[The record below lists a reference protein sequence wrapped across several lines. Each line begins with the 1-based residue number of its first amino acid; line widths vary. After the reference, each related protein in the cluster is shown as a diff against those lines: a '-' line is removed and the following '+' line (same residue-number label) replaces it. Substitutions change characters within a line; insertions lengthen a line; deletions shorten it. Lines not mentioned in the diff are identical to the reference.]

1 MMIPFAFAL
10 VAMVLVGRHSDRTGE
25 RKWHV
30 AVSSLVAALGMLL
43 AAALR
48 ADPWLLVASFTI
60 CQMGQRSVQP
70 TFWTL
75 PPLLLGGTAAA
86 AGIALINSIGNLGGY
101 LGPWAMGAL
110 RDLTHS
116 HTGGLLLLAGA
127 LVLQAALVASLRLP
141 REPAAPRS

>member
-1 MMIPFAFAL
+1 VAVSAL
-10 VAMVLVGRHSDRTGE
+10 VA
-25 RKWHV
+25 
-30 AVSSLVAALGMLL
+30 AVGMLL
-43 AAALR
+43 AAAFR
-48 ADPWLLVASFTI
+48 ADPWLLVASFAI

-75 PPLLLGGTAAA
+75 PPLFLGGTAAA

-101 LGPWAMGAL
+101 IGPWAMGSL

-141 REPAAPRS
+141 RETVAPRS